1 MFPTS
6 STKTFVDIYDNV
18 TTFKNDYTAMTAFQS
33 TELTNTV
40 IEQIYYMLYARYGNN
55 PITNLDE
62 NQFKYKLFMTIW
74 QYAPTWLKRVNIQK
88 ALRGLGNDPDDLSDI
103 IAGAKVIY
111 NQAANPETEPSTLEL
126 EEINYINTQNT
137 TNYKKSKMDAYTQL
151 WTILVSDVTEEFI
164 NRFRFLFKKSVSPFT
179 KLYVEEN

>member
-6 STKTFVDIYDNV
+6 STKTFVDIYTNV
-18 TTFKNDYTAMTAFQS
+18 TTFKDDYNTITAFQS
-33 TELTNTV
+33 TELTSAI

-62 NQFKYKLFMTIW
+62 NQFKYKLFMTIY
-74 QYAPTWLKRVNIQK
+74 QYAPTWIKKMDIQK
-88 ALRGLGNDPDDLSDI
+88 KLRALNDTDI
-103 IAGAKVIY
+103 ITGAKIIY

-164 NRFRFLFKKSVSPFT
+164 NRFKFLFKKSVSPYT
-179 KLYVEEN
+179 KLYVEEI

>member
-18 TTFKNDYTAMTAFQS
+18 TTFKDDYDTMISFQS
-33 TELTNTV
+33 TELTDAIIT
-40 IEQIYYMLYARYGNN
+40 QIYYMLYARYGNN

-74 QYAPTWLKRVNIQK
+74 QYAPAWIKRLDIQSK
-88 ALRGLGNDPDDLSDI
+88 LRALNDTDI
-103 IAGAKVIY
+103 VTGAKIIY
-111 NQAANPETEPSTLEL
+111 NQAANPETEPSTTEL
-126 EEINYINTQNT
+126 EEINYINNQNT

-164 NRFRFLFKKSVSPFT
+164 NRFKFLFKKSVSPFT
-179 KLYVEEN
+179 KLYIEEN